1 MAATIRKKIVIVGD
15 GACGKT
21 CLLFVFS
28 KKQFPEEY
36 VPTVFENYVADIEV
50 DNRKVELALWDTAG
64 QEDYDR
70 LRPLSY
76 PDTDVVLMCFS
87 MDSPDSLDN
96 ITDKWVPEMDVREDE
111 KVSAELAKTNQKVIT
126 PEQGRQVADVIK
138 AHDYIECSAKQNINV
153 EKVFIEATRCALARP
168 KISQKKKCL
177 LL

>member
-1 MAATIRKKIVIVGD
+1 
-15 GACGKT
+15 
-21 CLLFVFS
+21 
-28 KKQFPEEY
+28 
-36 VPTVFENYVADIEV
+36 
-50 DNRKVELALWDTAG
+50 
-64 QEDYDR
+64 
-70 LRPLSY
+70 
-76 PDTDVVLMCFS
+76 

-96 ITDKWVPEMDVREDE
+96 ITDKWVPEVRHFCPNVPVLLLGLKMDVREDE